1 MYTHIYIVTA
11 KSLDILTNNLT
22 DLLRGNYIRGDHLQ
36 CCSCFYVS
44 VILLYGP
51 QSCYHHL

>member
-11 KSLDILTNNLT
+11 KSFDILTNNLT